1 MYLSWAN
8 TSHTNKYLN
17 ILIDERYKVNRYFIN
32 KNRQCVLLYK
42 HNRSD
47 LELIPF
53 LEIFKGINLDGS

>member
-32 KNRQCVLLYK
+32 KKNRQCVLLYK
-42 HNRSD
+42 HNKVRFGTF
-47 LELIPF
+47 IPF
-53 LEIFKGINLDGS
+53 LEIFKGINP